1 MSSQPAEAVIANQ
14 MHAADFPGFFEAD
27 ALDLATAAPLL
38 LRSAAAQAQV
48 PVSGFRV
55 GAFAVGLSGRLYPG
69 ANMEFPGVPLS
80 SSLHAEQSAVINAW
94 MHGESGISAIHVSE
108 QPCGH
113 CLQFLQ
119 ELDNAEDLALF
130 VRQTPHRLRDFLTQ
144 PFVLPDIRG
153 KGLFGRNPQALVDLR
168 PTEDTTAQRAI
179 NAATLSYCPY
189 SGSHEGCVLETIS
202 GDTFVGRSVESAA
215 YNPSVPAIIVAM
227 NQRNWSP
234 RKNEAI
240 TRAVHAKLATAVNHS
255 LVLSQAILHAISR
268 IELEIRLMESRN

>member
-1 MSSQPAEAVIANQ
+1 MSTQPSAALITDQ
-14 MHAADFPGFFEAD
+14 MHSADFPGFFESKD
-27 ALDLATAAPLL
+27 LDPTTAAPLL
-38 LRSAAAQAQV
+38 LRAAAAQAQV

-55 GAFAVGLSGRLYPG
+55 GAFAVGHSGRLYPG

-94 MHGESGISAIHVSE
+94 MHGESGLSAIHVSE

-113 CLQFLQ
+113 CLQFMQ
-119 ELDNAEDLALF
+119 ELDNAEELTLF
-130 VRQTPHRLRDFLTQ
+130 VNNASYRLRDFLTQ

-153 KGLFGRNPQALVDLR
+153 KGLFGRSAHPLVDLR
-168 PTEDTTAQRAI
+168 PNEDTTAQRAI
-179 NAATLSYCPY
+179 NAASLSYCPY
-189 SGSHEGCVLETIS
+189 SSSHEGCILETIS
-202 GDTFVGRSVESAA
+202 GETFVGRSVESAA

-234 RKNEAI
+234 KRHEAI

-255 LVLSQAILHAISR
+255 VPLSQAILHSISR
-268 IELEIRLMESRN
+268 IELEIRLMESPN